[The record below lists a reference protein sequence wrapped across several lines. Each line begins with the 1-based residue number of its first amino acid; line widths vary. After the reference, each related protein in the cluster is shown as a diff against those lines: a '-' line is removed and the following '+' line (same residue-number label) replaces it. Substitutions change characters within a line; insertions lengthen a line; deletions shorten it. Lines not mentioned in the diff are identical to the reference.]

1 MVVLKEM
8 SSHLQIFHPGLSKP
22 KRRMPRTCYWCNEQR
37 NPQDPTDYEEH
48 LHRHHRLPGII
59 CYLCRGEIPGM
70 ISARKHFDQ
79 DCPAL
84 AVSSPPAAPAST
96 RGRGRAGRRRPP
108 RPSPTLSRSP
118 ILTRARS
125 RLQRATPTRR
135 NFPAGNHSQAPP
147 PSPEQ

>member
-1 MVVLKEM
+1 MVVLKEI
-8 SSHLQIFHPGLSKP
+8 SSHLQIFHPGLGKSR
-22 KRRMPRTCYWCNEQR
+22 KRVPRTCYWCSER
-37 NPQDPTDYEEH
+37 RDPHDPAEYEDH

-70 ISARKHFDQ
+70 ISAKKHYDQ
-79 DCPAL
+79 DCPKL
-84 AVSSPPAAPAST
+84 AASPPPVPAST
-96 RGRGRAGRRRPP
+96 RGRGRTGRRRPP

-125 RLQRATPTRR
+125 RLQRAAPSRR
-135 NFPAGNHSQAPP
+135 RLPAGDHSQAPP